1 MMKKFMILCF
11 SLFLLGNLIFAQEN
25 YLNSSNQSQE
35 FQTQIDNFMF
45 LRMNLA
51 TCKIPNDAINKIET
65 YCNNLFSS
73 SIYKSFSQ
81 EEQLTFQNLKT
92 LEIYN
97 YLQKIDG
104 QQEKVK
110 QLIDSQ
116 YEKTTTWISE
126 HKNQNFGKWV
136 YATTGDLLSCHLNF
150 SSIDV
155 IMKDGLKVKKY
166 YENSLAL
173 DENMSY
179 ALTNLGQWYYFAP
192 KIGGGSKEKAHKCFE
207 KALSVAQNDA
217 ETYFAKIYLSQIL
230 FDEKNTQEESKKLLE
245 LADNLQPNGTFINQI
260 KRINSAGLSLL
271 RYYAKRMTMNDI
283 EQILMKIN

>member
-1 MMKKFMILCF
+1 MKKIIVFCF

-25 YLNSSNQSQE
+25 LSNQNQE
-35 FQTQIDNFMF
+35 FQTQVDNFMF

-51 TCKIPNDAINKIET
+51 TYQNPTDAINKIES
-65 YCNNLFSS
+65 YCNELFSS
-73 SIYKSFSQ
+73 ESFKNFSQ
-81 EEQLTFQNLKT
+81 EEQLTFQNFKT

-104 QQEKVK
+104 QQENIK

-116 YEKTTTWISE
+116 YEKTTAWISE
-126 HKNQNFGKWV
+126 QKNQKFGKWF

-166 YENSLAL
+166 YENALDL

-179 ALTNLGQWYYFAP
+179 ALTNLGQWFYFAP
-192 KIGGGSKEKAHKCFE
+192 KIGGGSKEKAQKCFE
-207 KALSVAQNDA
+207 KALSVSRNDA

-260 KRINSAGLSLL
+260 RRINSAGLSLL

-283 EQILMKIN
+283 EKLLLKVNK